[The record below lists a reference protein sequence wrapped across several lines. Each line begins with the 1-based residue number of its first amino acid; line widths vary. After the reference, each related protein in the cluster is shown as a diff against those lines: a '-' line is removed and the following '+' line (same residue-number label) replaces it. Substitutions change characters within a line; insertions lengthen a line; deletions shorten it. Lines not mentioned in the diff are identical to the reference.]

1 MGMWTVSL
9 FSTPCLFLFFFFFCS
24 KLFADISLLYRP
36 SGVRFT
42 ASAGS
47 SEFVKRWTPQAGDIV
62 SFKHHGFL
70 HTSQKPKL
78 PSIHRLR
85 NDLSWADVV
94 LNWRQQ
100 TVAPQGIS
108 LFTSTCNN
116 ANYIPSASPCK
127 EEEVATYLG
136 LKNKD
141 ISVVTQ
147 MHREKKEKDSLEKSG
162 FIEDERKRE
171 TQSQQRKAEENQA
184 SERAKANERNQRR
197 EG

>member
-1 MGMWTVSL
+1 M
-9 FSTPCLFLFFFFFCS
+9 
-24 KLFADISLLYRP
+24 
-36 SGVRFT
+36 
-42 ASAGS
+42 
-47 SEFVKRWTPQAGDIV
+47 
-62 SFKHHGFL
+62 
-70 HTSQKPKL
+70 
-78 PSIHRLR
+78 
-85 NDLSWADVV
+85 
-94 LNWRQQ
+94 
-100 TVAPQGIS
+100 
-108 LFTSTCNN
+108 
-116 ANYIPSASPCK
+116 
-127 EEEVATYLG
+127 ATYLG